1 MGRAGRTSASGVPEP
16 GARGAG
22 TGEPLRPDGVGP
34 ETPRSPHSAQR
45 SRQQP
50 LSESTSDTPIWTR
63 HARRRRESL
72 VREPGC
78 LCLWTCR
85 PCTSAPQRAP
95 RHMPRPGPGSGA
107 RAERPQWTPLQGPHC
122 PHGTAPLPGEDGW
135 YWLAFDSLNRK
146 CQAFPRRGSAVSL
159 ILLMALC
166 AQSRSGGA
174 AGVLP
179 GTFPGSCLNLCSS
192 SPK

>member
-34 ETPRSPHSAQR
+34 ETPRSPHSAQQ

-63 HARRRRESL
+63 HARRRRDKPSAGAWLSL
-72 VREPGC
+72 PLDLSTLHLGPPEGTSPYAAPRPRQRGQGREAPVDTLPGPS
-78 LCLWTCR
+78 LPTR
-85 PCTSAPQRAP
+85 NCTSAR
-95 RHMPRPGPGSGA
+95 RR
-107 RAERPQWTPLQGPHC
+107 WL
-122 PHGTAPLPGEDGW
+122 

-179 GTFPGSCLNLCSS
+179 GTFPGSCLNLCS
-192 SPK
+192 